1 MLIYSIVMG
10 LTVLLTVGLQAPPPM
25 GTSVVVFGD
34 TEVSTLLTA
43 NKVVPASFFTNCVR
57 TPLNVVLSSQSAID
71 WMMTT
76 GVATPTCGDSIA
88 TWNMTSI
95 QRQSWNVTASSVK
108 TSFVNSFTTFRSYA
122 IQRPTA
128 VCVVSGL
135 TPSSP
140 VSYTSVSAAAD
151 PSNPERFLITL
162 SQQPGG
168 APNGQE

>member
-1 MLIYSIVMG
+1 MHFYSIVMG
-10 LTVLLTVGLQAPPPM
+10 LTILLTAAWQAPPPM

-34 TEVSTLLTA
+34 AEVSTLLTA

-57 TPLNVVLSSQSAID
+57 SPLNVVLNSQSAVD

-76 GVATPTCGDSIA
+76 AVATPTCGDSIA
-88 TWNMTSI
+88 VWNMTPT
-95 QRQSWNVTASSVK
+95 QRLSWNATASSVK
-108 TSFVNSFTTFRSYA
+108 TSFLNSFNAFRSYA

-128 VCVVSGL
+128 ICVVSGL
-135 TPSSP
+135 TPSMP

-162 SQQPGG
+162 TQQPGG
-168 APNGQE
+168 ATNGQE